1 MRTVSLLPQKI
12 SLKTEARERLPSA
25 LQAYLLQAS
34 EKAGGPYPFLLPNS
48 LGDPP
53 APGWCFPAGT
63 YREFDLL
70 GPVGILE
77 GVVSVL
83 VGQARGADGSDH
95 HCAAVAPEGVLKQA
109 GQFAVPVGHMR
120 LSALEGNEWMWDEV
134 AGLDRARLGP
144 GSLWPS
150 AGGRNPWLE
159 ALSVV
164 LLVGGCRGTLG
175 LCSFTFASARALR
188 TLMRASRERL
198 MLAPSRSRSP
208 FAWVLDALSEPARSI
223 RLILA
228 TRRAWVRPGTRSC
241 CFTKIWGHRAG
252 VRRCWTSEAH
262 LQALTHGP
270 SHLEDGMRARGSSVG
285 ISGMLRAVPVP
296 PGQHLQ
302 QLLS

>member
-1 MRTVSLLPQKI
+1 MSLLPQKI

-34 EKAGGPYPFLLPNS
+34 EEAGGPCPFLFPDS
-48 LGDPP
+48 LGALP
-53 APGWCFPAGT
+53 APGWRFPDGT

-77 GVVSVL
+77 GVVGVL
-83 VGQARGADGSDH
+83 VGQARGADGSYH
-95 HCAAVAPEGVLKQA
+95 HCAAVAPDGVLQQA

-134 AGLDRARLGP
+134 AGLDRPRLGP

-150 AGGRNPWLE
+150 AGGRDPWLE
-159 ALSVV
+159 ALSVT
-164 LLVGGCRGTLG
+164 LLGGTLG
-175 LCSFTFASARALR
+175 LYSFTFASARALR

-262 LQALTHGP
+262 L
-270 SHLEDGMRARGSSVG
+270 
-285 ISGMLRAVPVP
+285 
-296 PGQHLQ
+296 
-302 QLLS
+302 